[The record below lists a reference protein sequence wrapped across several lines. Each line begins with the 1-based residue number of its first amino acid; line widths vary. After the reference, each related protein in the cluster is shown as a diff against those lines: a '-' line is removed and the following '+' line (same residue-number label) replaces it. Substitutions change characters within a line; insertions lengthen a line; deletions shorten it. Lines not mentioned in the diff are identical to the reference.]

1 MSVRAAARVHA
12 RSGNATIVEPT
23 PLQPEQSGQ
32 GNRVRMPVTEAPPKP
47 PSERPL
53 RRDLPHDPAELHLLI
68 EELEDERERSRW
80 RESVWIS
87 VVLHLLIVLAI
98 IIQPKFFPDL
108 FSSKEKVVLVP
119 ENLQDRD
126 IRFLALPQDT
136 QKPTPAPKTNILSD
150 KNRIA
155 QARRPTIDRHTLEEL
170 QNARRRGAPG
180 LQGVQAPPPQQSAA
194 AAPPQQ
200 AQQQQ
205 AQASQ
210 KPADNSNTV
219 AKLESPPQERAPN
232 RNVFGSAG
240 SAGSAIEQATR
251 AAAQRGGG
259 GGDYGIGPLTPN
271 TNAQGAVDILSD
283 TLGVDFGPY
292 LSRVLEE
299 VRRNW
304 YNLIPEEARSPL
316 FKQGKL
322 AIQFVIDKNGS
333 VEGMKLISPSGDVAL
348 DRAAWGGIT
357 ASNPFPPLP
366 REFNGPY
373 LALRFR
379 FYYNPDRGELR

>member
-1 MSVRAAARVHA
+1 
-12 RSGNATIVEPT
+12 
-23 PLQPEQSGQ
+23 
-32 GNRVRMPVTEAPPKP
+32 MPVTEAPPKP
-47 PSERPL
+47 PAEELTL
-53 RRDLPHDPAELHLLI
+53 RRDLPQDPAELHLLI

-87 VVLHLLIVLAI
+87 VILHLLIVMAI
-98 IIQPKFFPDL
+98 IIQPKFFPNL
-108 FSSKEKVVLVP
+108 FATNEKVVLVTP
-119 ENLQDRD
+119 ELNDRD
-126 IRFLALPQDT
+126 VRFLALPQDS
-136 QKPTPAPKTNILSD
+136 QKPVPPPKSNIISD
-150 KNRIA
+150 KNRVA

-170 QNARRRGAPG
+170 QNARRRGVPG
-180 LQGVQAPPPQQSAA
+180 PRAMQAPPPQQSAA
-194 AAPPQQ
+194 AAPQ
-200 AQQQQ
+200 AAQPAQP
-205 AQASQ
+205 QASQ
-210 KPADNSNTV
+210 KPAEQSNTM
-219 AKLESPPQERAPN
+219 AKLESPKEERSVN
-232 RNVFGSAG
+232 RNVFTSAG
-240 SAGSAIEQATR
+240 SAGSAIEQAAR
-251 AAAQRGGG
+251 AAAAGHGG

-292 LSRVLEE
+292 LSRVLED

-322 AIQFVIDKNGS
+322 QIQFVINKSGA
-333 VEGMKLISPSGDVAL
+333 VEGMRLITPSGDVAL

-366 REFNGPY
+366 KEFNGPY

-379 FYYNPDRGELR
+379 FYYNPDRGELK

>member
-1 MSVRAAARVHA
+1 
-12 RSGNATIVEPT
+12 
-23 PLQPEQSGQ
+23 
-32 GNRVRMPVTEAPPKP
+32 MPVTEAPPKP

-68 EELEDERERSRW
+68 EELEDDRERSRW

-87 VVLHLLIVLAI
+87 VILHLLIVLAI

-108 FSSKEKVVLVP
+108 FSSKDKVVLVP
-119 ENLQDRD
+119 QNKEDRD
-126 IRFLALPQDT
+126 VQFLALPQDAH
-136 QKPTPAPKTNILSD
+136 KPTPRPKTNILSD

-155 QARRPTIDRHTLEEL
+155 EARKPTIDRHTLEEL

-180 LQGVQAPPPQQSAA
+180 PQGMQAPQPQQSAA
-194 AAPPQQ
+194 AASPQPG
-200 AQQQQ
+200 QQQQ
-205 AQASQ
+205 AQAA
-210 KPADNSNTV
+210 KPPENSNTV
-219 AKLESPPQERAPN
+219 AKLQSPPEERPN
-232 RNVFGSAG
+232 RNVFNSAA

-251 AAAQRGGG
+251 AAAAGRGG

-316 FKQGKL
+316 FRQGKL
-322 AIQFVIDKNGS
+322 AIQFMINKNGS
-333 VEGMKLISPSGDVAL
+333 VEGMRLISPSGDVAL

>member
-1 MSVRAAARVHA
+1 
-12 RSGNATIVEPT
+12 
-23 PLQPEQSGQ
+23 
-32 GNRVRMPVTEAPPKP
+32 MPVTEAPPKP
-47 PSERPL
+47 PSSRGL

-68 EELEDERERSRW
+68 EELEDDRERSRW

-87 VVLHLLIVLAI
+87 VILHLLIVMAI

-108 FSSKEKVVLVP
+108 FSSKDKVVLVP
-119 ENLQDRD
+119 QEMQDRD
-126 IRFLALPQDT
+126 IRFLALPQDS
-136 QKPTPAPKTNILSD
+136 QKPTPQPKTNILSD

-180 LQGVQAPPPQQSAA
+180 PQGMQAPAPQQSAA
-194 AAPPQQ
+194 AAPAQPAQTQQ
-200 AQQQQ
+200 AQN
-205 AQASQ
+205 AA
-210 KPADNSNTV
+210 KPPENSNTM
-219 AKLESPPQERAPN
+219 AKLESPPEGRAPT
-232 RNVFGSAG
+232 RNVFSSAA

-251 AAAQRGGG
+251 AAAAGRGA

-322 AIQFVIDKNGS
+322 AIQFVINKNGS
-333 VEGMKLISPSGDVAL
+333 VEGMRLIAPSGDVAL

-366 REFNGPY
+366 KEFNGPY

-379 FYYNPDRGELR
+379 FYYNPDRGELK

>member
-1 MSVRAAARVHA
+1 
-12 RSGNATIVEPT
+12 
-23 PLQPEQSGQ
+23 
-32 GNRVRMPVTEAPPKP
+32 MPVTEAPPKP
-47 PSERPL
+47 PAERPPL
-53 RRDLPHDPAELHLLI
+53 RRDLPNDPAELHLLI
-68 EELEDERERSRW
+68 EELEDDREKSRW

-87 VVLHLLIVLAI
+87 LILHLLILIAI
-98 IIQPKFFPDL
+98 VIQPKFFPDL
-108 FSSKEKVVLVP
+108 FTSKDDVVLVQT
-119 ENLQDRD
+119 NNNNKD
-126 IRFLALPQDT
+126 IDFLALPPDA
-136 QKPTPAPKTNILSD
+136 QKTLPPPKTNIVSD
-150 KNRIA
+150 KNRVA
-155 QARRPTIDRHTLEEL
+155 QARQPTLDRHTLEEL
-170 QNARRRGAPG
+170 QNARRQGAPG
-180 LQGVQAPPPQQSAA
+180 PKGMQAPAPQQN
-194 AAPPQQ
+194 APAPQP

-205 AQASQ
+205 AA
-210 KPADNSNTV
+210 KPAENSNTV
-219 AKLESPPQERAPN
+219 AKLEQPQQESPN
-232 RNVFGSAG
+232 RNIFNNAG
-240 SAGSAIEQATR
+240 SANSVIQQAAR
-251 AAAQRGGG
+251 AAAQGRGG

-322 AIQFVIDKNGS
+322 SIQFVINKNGG
-333 VEGMKLISPSGDVAL
+333 VEGMRLIAPSGDVAL

-366 REFNGPY
+366 KEFSGPY

-379 FYYNPDRGELR
+379 FYYNPDRGEFK

>member
-1 MSVRAAARVHA
+1 
-12 RSGNATIVEPT
+12 
-23 PLQPEQSGQ
+23 
-32 GNRVRMPVTEAPPKP
+32 MPVTEAPPKP

-53 RRDLPHDPAELHLLI
+53 RRDLPQDPAELHLLI
-68 EELEDERERSRW
+68 EELEDERDRSRW

-87 VVLHLLIVLAI
+87 VILHLLIVMAI
-98 IIQPKFFPDL
+98 IIQPRFFPDL
-108 FSSKEKVVLVP
+108 FSSKDKVVLVP
-119 ENLQDRD
+119 QDMKDRD
-126 IRFLALPQDT
+126 VEYLALPQDS
-136 QKPTPAPKTNILSD
+136 QKPTPPPKSDILSD

-180 LQGVQAPPPQQSAA
+180 PQGMQAPAPQQSAA

-200 AQQQQ
+200 GQQQQ
-205 AQASQ
+205 AQNSA
-210 KPADNSNTV
+210 KPPENANM
-219 AKLESPPQERAPN
+219 AKLESPPEERAPN
-232 RNVFGSAG
+232 RNVFNSAG

-251 AAAQRGGG
+251 AAAAGRGG
-259 GGDYGIGPLTPN
+259 GGDYGIGPLSPN

-322 AIQFVIDKNGS
+322 AIQFVINKNGS
-333 VEGMKLISPSGDVAL
+333 VEGMRLIAPSGDVAL

-366 REFNGPY
+366 KEFNGPY

-379 FYYNPDRGELR
+379 FYYNPDRGELK

>member
-1 MSVRAAARVHA
+1 LS
-12 RSGNATIVEPT
+12 T
-23 PLQPEQSGQ
+23 EQ
-32 GNRVRMPVTEAPPKP
+32 RT
-47 PSERPL
+47 L
-53 RRDLPHDPAELHLLI
+53 RRDLPQDPAELHLLI
-68 EELEDERERSRW
+68 EELEDERSRGRW

-87 VVLHLLIVLAI
+87 VIFHLLVVLAI
-98 IIQPKFFPDL
+98 VLQPRIFPDL
-108 FSSKEKVVLVP
+108 FSSKDKVVLVSP
-119 ENLQDRD
+119 SLQDRD
-126 IRFLALPQDT
+126 IQFLALPKDAQ
-136 QKPTPAPKTNILSD
+136 QPTPPPKSNIVSD

-155 QARRPTIDRHTLEEL
+155 QARTPSIDRHTLEEL

-180 LQGVQAPPPQQSAA
+180 AQGLQAPPPAQQAA
-194 AAPPQQ
+194 AAQPPQQ
-200 AQQQQ
+200 QP
-205 AQASQ
+205 QASAPA
-210 KPADNSNTV
+210 KPAENSNTV
-219 AKLESPPQERAPN
+219 AKLEPPEVARPAN
-232 RNVFGSAG
+232 RSIFTTAG
-240 SAGSAIEQATR
+240 SAGSVIQQAAR
-251 AAAQRGGG
+251 AAAQGHGG
-259 GGDYGIGPLTPN
+259 GGDYGIGPLSPN

-322 AIQFVIDKNGS
+322 QIQFVIDKNGA
-333 VEGMKLISPSGDVAL
+333 VEGMRLTTPSGDVAL

-366 REFNGPY
+366 KEFNGPY

-379 FYYNPDRGELR
+379 FYYNPDRGELK

>member
-1 MSVRAAARVHA
+1 
-12 RSGNATIVEPT
+12 
-23 PLQPEQSGQ
+23 
-32 GNRVRMPVTEAPPKP
+32 MPVTEAPPKP
-47 PSERPL
+47 PAEQRPL

-68 EELEDERERSRW
+68 EELEDDRERARR

-87 VVLHLLIVLAI
+87 VILHLLIVI
-98 IIQPKFFPDL
+98 GIFFVQPKFFPDL
-108 FSSKEKVVLVP
+108 FSSNDKVVPVQP
-119 ENLQDRD
+119 DDKEVN
-126 IRFLALPQDT
+126 FLALPKDSQHAE
-136 QKPTPAPKTNILSD
+136 PPPKTNIISD
-150 KNRIA
+150 KNRVA
-155 QARRPTIDRHTLEEL
+155 QARQPTIDRHTLEEL
-170 QNARRRGAPG
+170 QNARRQGAPG
-180 LQGVQAPPPQQSAA
+180 PRAMQAPAPQQSAA
-194 AAPPQQ
+194 APP
-200 AQQQQ
+200 AQGQQQ
-205 AQASQ
+205 AQPS
-210 KPADNSNTV
+210 KPPENSNST
-219 AKLESPPQERAPN
+219 AKLEQPEQERQTN
-232 RNVFGSAG
+232 RNVFTSAG
-240 SAGSAIEQATR
+240 SANSVIQQAAR
-251 AAAQRGGG
+251 AAATGHGG

-333 VEGMKLISPSGDVAL
+333 VEGMKLIAPSGDIAL

-366 REFNGPY
+366 KEFNGPY

-379 FYYNPDRGELR
+379 FYYNPDRGELK

>member
-1 MSVRAAARVHA
+1 
-12 RSGNATIVEPT
+12 
-23 PLQPEQSGQ
+23 
-32 GNRVRMPVTEAPPKP
+32 MPVTEAPPKP

-53 RRDLPHDPAELHLLI
+53 RRDLPQDPAELHLLI
-68 EELEDERERSRW
+68 EELEDERDRSRW

-87 VVLHLLIVLAI
+87 VILHLLIVMAI
-98 IIQPKFFPDL
+98 IIQPRFFPDL
-108 FSSKEKVVLVP
+108 FSSKDKVVLVP
-119 ENLQDRD
+119 QDMKDRD
-126 IRFLALPQDT
+126 VEYLALPQDS
-136 QKPTPAPKTNILSD
+136 QKPTPPPKSDILSD

-180 LQGVQAPPPQQSAA
+180 PQGMQAPAPQQSAA

-200 AQQQQ
+200 GQQQQ
-205 AQASQ
+205 AQNSA
-210 KPADNSNTV
+210 KPPENSNM
-219 AKLESPPQERAPN
+219 AKLESPPEERAPN
-232 RNVFGSAG
+232 RNVFNSAG

-251 AAAQRGGG
+251 AAAAGRGG
-259 GGDYGIGPLTPN
+259 GGDYGIGPLSPN
-271 TNAQGAVDILSD
+271 TNAQGAVGILSD

-322 AIQFVIDKNGS
+322 AIQFVINKNGS
-333 VEGMKLISPSGDVAL
+333 VEGMRLIAPSGDVAL

-366 REFNGPY
+366 KEFNGPY

-379 FYYNPDRGELR
+379 FYYNPDRGELK

>member
-1 MSVRAAARVHA
+1 
-12 RSGNATIVEPT
+12 
-23 PLQPEQSGQ
+23 
-32 GNRVRMPVTEAPPKP
+32 MPVTEAPPKP

-53 RRDLPHDPAELHLLI
+53 RRDLPQDPAELHLLI
-68 EELEDERERSRW
+68 EELEDDRERSRW

-87 VVLHLLIVLAI
+87 VILHLLIVMAI

-108 FSSKEKVVLVP
+108 FSSKDKVVLVP
-119 ENLQDRD
+119 QEMKDRD
-126 IRFLALPQDT
+126 IEYLALPQDS
-136 QKPTPAPKTNILSD
+136 QKPTPPPKSDILSD
-150 KNRIA
+150 KNRVA

-180 LQGVQAPPPQQSAA
+180 PQGMQVPAPQQSAA
-194 AAPPQQ
+194 APPQQ
-200 AQQQQ
+200 GQQQQ
-205 AQASQ
+205 PQNPA
-210 KPADNSNTV
+210 KPPENSNTV
-219 AKLESPPQERAPN
+219 AKLESPPEQRAPN
-232 RNVFGSAG
+232 RNVFSSAS

-251 AAAQRGGG
+251 AAAAGRGQ

-322 AIQFVIDKNGS
+322 SIQFVINKNGS
-333 VEGMKLISPSGDVAL
+333 VEGMRLISPSGDVAL

>member
-1 MSVRAAARVHA
+1 VSVRAAARVHA
-12 RSGNATIVEPT
+12 HSSNATIVEPT
-23 PLQPEQSGQ
+23 PLQPEEPGRGS
-32 GNRVRMPVTEAPPKP
+32 RVRMPVTEAPPKP

-53 RRDLPHDPAELHLLI
+53 RRDLPQDPAELHLLI
-68 EELEDERERSRW
+68 EELEDDRERSRW

-87 VVLHLLIVLAI
+87 VILHLLIVMAI

-108 FSSKEKVVLVP
+108 FSSKDKVVLVSQ
-119 ENLQDRD
+119 EMKDRD
-126 IRFLALPQDT
+126 IEYLALPQDS
-136 QKPTPAPKTNILSD
+136 QKPTPPPKSDILSD
-150 KNRIA
+150 KNRVA

-180 LQGVQAPPPQQSAA
+180 PQGMQAPAPQQSAA
-194 AAPPQQ
+194 APPQQ
-200 AQQQQ
+200 GQQQQ
-205 AQASQ
+205 PQNAA
-210 KPADNSNTV
+210 KPPENSNTV
-219 AKLESPPQERAPN
+219 AKLESPPAAPN
-232 RNVFGSAG
+232 RNVFSSAS

-251 AAAQRGGG
+251 AAAAGRGQ

-322 AIQFVIDKNGS
+322 SIQFVINKNGS
-333 VEGMKLISPSGDVAL
+333 VEGMRLISPSGDVAL